1 MRKLLVLFGALIL
14 CATPAAAQTSGPS
27 AQFEPASPAKV
38 ERTTEPR
45 TPSLYP
51 TTDEVR
57 AQVRANEQARGS
69 KSSAMTERDWLYL
82 VAAIVVGVIIAAV
95 VLN

>member
-1 MRKLLVLFGALIL
+1 MRKLLVLCGALVL
-14 CATPAAAQTSGPS
+14 CAAPAAAQTSGPS
-27 AQFEPASPAKV
+27 AQLESASPAKV

-57 AQVRANEQARGS
+57 AQVRANEERRHA
-69 KSSAMTERDWLYL
+69 KSSAMTQSDFLYL
-82 VAAIVVGVIIAAV
+82 IAAIAIGVIIAAV
-95 VLN
+95 VLD

>member
-27 AQFEPASPAKV
+27 AQAEPTAKMERAAPA
-38 ERTTEPR
+38 R

-57 AQVRANEQARGS
+57 AQVRANEEGRQA

-82 VAAIVVGVIIAAV
+82 VAAIAVGVIIAAV